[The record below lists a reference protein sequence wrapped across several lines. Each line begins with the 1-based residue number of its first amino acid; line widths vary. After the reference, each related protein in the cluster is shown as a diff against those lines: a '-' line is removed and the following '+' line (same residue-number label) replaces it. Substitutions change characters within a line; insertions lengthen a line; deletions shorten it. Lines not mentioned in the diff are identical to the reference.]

1 MSRCFL
7 VRHGVTDWNSEG
19 RIQGQS
25 DTPLNEAGHRQ
36 AHRLRLRL
44 ASVSF
49 AAAWSSDLRRGS
61 DTAAAILQGRNL
73 RLQTTP
79 DLREKHFGAWEGLT
93 FREVQARYPDLYC
106 NRLMSGDPAFAPP
119 GGESDLQLYARAGV
133 VADRLLQA
141 HAGRDGNLLVVSHG
155 GTLRALVARLMDL
168 PAPKMLGIQ
177 VRQCRPFRGQ
187 PLRQRRRRA
196 GPAQRHQ
203 PPGRE
208 FRRVT
213 GRRRCGTSHLCLDH
227 LLQGRITEWAT
238 S

>member
-7 VRHGVTDWNSEG
+7 VRHGVTDWNTVG

-61 DTAAAILQGRNL
+61 DTAAALLQGRNL
-73 RLQTTP
+73 RLQTMP

-93 FREVQARYPDLYC
+93 FREVEARYPDLYR

-119 GGESDLQLYARAGV
+119 GGESDLQLYARAGA

-141 HAGRDGNLLVVSHG
+141 HAGRGGNLLVVTHG
-155 GTLRALVARLMDL
+155 GTLRALVARLLDL
-168 PAPKMLGIQ
+168 PAPKMWG
-177 VRQCRPFRGQ
+177 FRFAN
-187 PLRQRRRRA
+187 A
-196 GPAQRHQ
+196 GLSVVSLFDDGSA
-203 PPGRE
+203 
-208 FRRVT
+208 VLDLLND
-213 GRRRCGTSHLCLDH
+213 TSHL
-227 LLQGRITEWAT
+227 GEGFGEGV
-238 S
+238 